1 MENINEIEDRAITKN
16 YTKDSEIKEI
26 NSLYVEE
33 FKSSSLIMEWNIM
46 DRLRSVVNWIMSFI
60 R

>member
-1 MENINEIEDRAITKN
+1 MENINEIEDRSITKN
-16 YTKDSEIKEI
+16 YIKDPEIKEI

-46 DRLRSVVNWIMSFI
+46 DRLRSVVNWVMSFI

>member
-16 YTKDSEIKEI
+16 YIKDPEIKET
-26 NSLYVEE
+26 NSLSMEE

-46 DRLRSVVNWIMSFI
+46 DRLRSVVNWVMSFI